1 MARSVKRSLGF
12 AAFVAPFG
20 MVVALSA
27 CGDDDSSAPATLV
40 EIKPSSFVTSPTTA
54 AGATTPPAGSAV
66 TGEPGEVSTAE
77 QSYEIESGDSLSG
90 IASTFGITI
99 DEITNFNNWADGSSH
114 LLVPGET
121 VRIPPGAEFP
131 APDDDADEDESD
143 SDEDDG
149 GENEDDGEES
159 ESTEEA
165 SDDPELCPDGSRQG
179 TYTIEDTD
187 TTRVGVAD
195 RLEATVAQLDEANA
209 DTRGYDAF
217 FPGLEILV
225 PCSGEADESDTE

>member
-1 MARSVKRSLGF
+1 MARSVKRSFGF

-66 TGEPGEVSTAE
+66 TGEPGEVSMAE
-77 QSYEIESGDSLSG
+77 QSYEIERGDSLSG

-99 DEITNFNNWADGSSH
+99 DEITNFNNWADGSGH

-131 APDDDADEDESD
+131 TPDDDEDE

-149 GENEDDGEES
+149 GENADDEEES
-159 ESTEEA
+159 DSTEEA
-165 SDDPELCPDGSRQG
+165 SDDPELCPDGERQG
-179 TYTIEDTD
+179 TYTIQATD

-195 RLEATVAQLDEANA
+195 RLDVTVAQLDEANA
-209 DTRGYDAF
+209 GTPGYSGF
-217 FPGLEILV
+217 FAGLEILV
-225 PCSGEADESDTE
+225 PCAGDADESDTE